1 MAISLVKKRQLLT
14 MDPAT
19 LSVHGP
25 WEMLGPPPCCE
36 AVNPMKELL
45 EYHHPSLAALP
56 YEAAHNSQTS
66 DARWSCQNSFGIL
79 WNFHLEHRGKMN
91 FDN

>member
-1 MAISLVKKRQLLT
+1 M

-19 LSVHGP
+19 FSRHAGP
-25 WEMLGPPPCCE
+25 SDQCCE

-66 DARWSCQNSFGIL
+66 DARWSCQTSFGIL
-79 WNFHLEHRGKMN
+79 WNFHLEHRGKIN